1 MIGYLSRQDGT
12 ILPARDTGFVP
23 QGKFIMFWCF
33 FHIINPL
40 LTKFVRPRWL
50 DIDLALFFACLW
62 TLTSSQSINTQKK
75 YLANIQPS

>member
-33 FHIINPL
+33 FPYN
-40 LTKFVRPRWL
+40 KSF
-50 DIDLALFFACLW
+50 IDQVCSAKMAG
-62 TLTSSQSINTQKK
+62 
-75 YLANIQPS
+75 Y